1 MLWFYIKK
9 KILIELYDL
18 KVYVKKSVI
27 NGGKKERYLFVV
39 ICLIILFFFFGFLLV

>member
-1 MLWFYIKK
+1 MILYK

-27 NGGKKERYLFVV
+27 NGGNKERYLFVV
-39 ICLIILFFFFGFLLV
+39 ICLIILFFFLGFLLV